1 MNGASYEDEFI
12 LNFHKYIP
20 VLWNVSRKVQVFTY
34 ISSLFLTLVIVLTDV
49 ATKFTMLL
57 SKGGTIFSVDIEHN
71 YS

>member
-1 MNGASYEDEFI
+1 
-12 LNFHKYIP
+12 
-20 VLWNVSRKVQVFTY
+20 VQVFTY